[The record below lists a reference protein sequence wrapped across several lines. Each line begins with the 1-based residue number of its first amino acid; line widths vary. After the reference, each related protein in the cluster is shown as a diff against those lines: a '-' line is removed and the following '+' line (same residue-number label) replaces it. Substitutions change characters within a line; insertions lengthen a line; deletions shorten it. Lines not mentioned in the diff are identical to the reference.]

1 MIPWIIVAS
10 IGVSLIVIS
19 VSIVFS
25 QQQFESE
32 NKFQAYKEEFKV
44 VE

>member
-1 MIPWIIVAS
+1 MFPRVIVAS
-10 IGVSLIVIS
+10 VVVALIVIS

-32 NKFQAYKEEFKV
+32 NKFQVYKEEFKV